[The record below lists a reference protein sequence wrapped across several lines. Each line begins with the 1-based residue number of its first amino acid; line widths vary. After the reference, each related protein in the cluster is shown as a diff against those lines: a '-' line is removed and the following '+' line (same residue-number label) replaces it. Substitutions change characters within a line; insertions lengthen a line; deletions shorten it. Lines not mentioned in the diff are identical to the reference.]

1 MYLRPLLMTAVSRT
15 TTLRAQQSSLYPAH
29 SLRTTSPS
37 LRTAAVAAACALVV
51 ACSDGAAPGATA
63 LETADSATLGG
74 GPAGGVLVVLAD
86 REPDQLNPVTFNSVP
101 AYHAVHLM
109 FRALAG
115 RDSTLSG
122 YAPDLALSWQLED
135 DSTLVLTL
143 RDDVFWDDG
152 VPVTADDV
160 VFTIGLQGDPLT
172 ASPRQADV
180 AAVTSAVARDSF
192 TVAVTLARTGMYTV
206 NSLLEVVPV
215 PAHLL
220 RDVPP
225 AEIRNSAFNRN
236 PVGNGF
242 YRFGG
247 WAAGQNLRLDVNADK
262 PDGRAALDRIIMRFI
277 PDVSAAMTEL
287 LSAQGDLL
295 SRLPPNQKARMEAVA
310 NVEVHT
316 APRIRP
322 AWIALNTRRAPFD
335 DVRVRRA
342 FLMAVDRETIA
353 RGLFG
358 DIGEPA
364 LSPIPSVL
372 REHSPDVRPVPFDAD
387 SARLLL
393 AAAGWRDSNGDGLV
407 DRGGRPLR
415 IEVDFVSTDQT
426 RQDVLV
432 AMQSMLRRV
441 GIDVAPRAYE
451 STTWVQRLRDG
462 SFTASF
468 WGWGWGPGVMGPNA
482 EMIFHSRS
490 IPPNGPNFAG
500 SDHPRI
506 DALID
511 STLVTTD
518 TTRARI
524 LWRDLEQL
532 MIDDVVY
539 APIYMDPELYA
550 VHARLKN
557 VEFRGLE
564 WTEDA
569 VYWWIESA
577 DRLGRDRVR

>member
-1 MYLRPLLMTAVSRT
+1 MKTNAPARPRQTGT
-15 TTLRAQQSSLYPAH
+15 SLSARC
-29 SLRTTSPS
+29 S
-37 LRTAAVAAACALVV
+37 TAALLAGALILACGDGNGAGP
-51 ACSDGAAPGATA
+51 AGGAGAADDR
-63 LETADSATLGG
+63 ETLGG
-74 GPAGGVLVVLAD
+74 GSPGGVLVVLAD

-122 YAPDLALSWQLED
+122 YAPDLATSWQLED

-143 RDDVFWDDG
+143 REDVNWHDG
-152 VPVTADDV
+152 TPVTAEDV
-160 VFTIGLQGDPLT
+160 VFTIGLQRDPLT

-180 AAVTSAVARDSF
+180 TAVTAAVARDSF

-215 PAHLL
+215 PKHLL
-220 RDVPP
+220 ADVAP
-225 AEIRNSAFNRN
+225 ADIRTAPFNRR

-242 YRFGG
+242 YRFGS
-247 WAAGQNLRLDVNADK
+247 WTSGQSLRLDVDPDK

-277 PDVSAAMTEL
+277 PDVSAALTEL
-287 LSAQGDLL
+287 LAGQGDLL
-295 SRLPPNQKARMEAVA
+295 SRLPPNQKDRMDAVA
-310 NVEVHT
+310 NVGVHT

-342 FLMAVDRETIA
+342 LLMAVDRETIA

-358 DIGEPA
+358 DIGEAA
-364 LSPIPSVL
+364 LSPIPQIL
-372 REHSPDVRPVPFDAD
+372 REHSPDVRPIPFAAD
-387 SARLLL
+387 SARQLL
-393 AAAGWRDSNGDGLV
+393 AQAGWRDSNGDGLL
-407 DRGGRPLR
+407 DRDGRTLR
-415 IEVDFVSTDQT
+415 IEVDYVSTDQT

-441 GIDVAPRAYE
+441 GVDLAPRAYE

-490 IPPNGPNFAG
+490 VPPNGPNFAA
-500 SDHPRI
+500 SSHPRI

-518 TTRARI
+518 TTRARTI
-524 LWRDLEQL
+524 WRQLEQL
-532 MIDDVVY
+532 MIDDAVY

-550 VHARLKN
+550 VNARLRN

-564 WTEDA
+564 WNEDA
-569 VYWWIESA
+569 VYWWIDPAE
-577 DRLGRDRVR
+577 RLGRDRVR